1 MKIIYMRD
9 HALEAQM
16 DTLIYRELRDM
27 VPKFPGHRLP
37 RPGTLL
43 DELHGR
49 FLEVS
54 DSDYSI
60 RIYMNGLYLYREP
73 GKATVYSVHKCAKIA
88 FPSLEDGL
96 HVTDMRDFV
105 WFLPLKIAG
114 EFRVDHNS
122 DSREEHRNVFHFE
135 DEIPVRLMPCTPDFV
150 READPEEEADAEERA
165 YRKKCAK
172 MMSALT
178 ELTDRQKEILMLSRV
193 EKKKQKDIAA
203 ELGICKSTVSTTIH
217 RAERTLGTY
226 S

>member
-1 MKIIYMRD
+1 MEIIYAQNS
-9 HALEAQM
+9 ALEARM
-16 DTLIYRELRDM
+16 DTLTYRELRDM
-27 VPKFPGHRLP
+27 VPRFPGRRLP
-37 RPGTLL
+37 RPSILL
-43 DELHGR
+43 DEMRGR

-73 GKATVYSVHKCAKIA
+73 GNATVYSVHRCAKIA

-96 HVTDMRDFV
+96 HMTDMRDFV

-122 DSREEHRNVFHFE
+122 DSREEHRNAFHFE
-135 DEIPVRLMPCTPDFV
+135 AEIPVHLMPCTPDFV
-150 READPEEEADAEERA
+150 RETDPEAEAEADERA
-165 YRKKCAK
+165 YQKRCVK

-178 ELTDRQKEILMLSRV
+178 ELTERQREILMLHRVKKKRQKEIA
-193 EKKKQKDIAA
+193 E

-217 RAERTLGTY
+217 RAERTLDAF

>member
-1 MKIIYMRD
+1 MKIIYMQDR
-9 HALEAQM
+9 ALKARM
-16 DTLIYRELRDM
+16 DTLTYRELREL

-43 DELHGR
+43 DELRGR

-54 DSDYSI
+54 DSDFRL
-60 RIYMNGLYLYREP
+60 RIYTNGLYLYREP
-73 GKATVYSVHKCAKIA
+73 GKATVYSVHKCARIA
-88 FPSLEDGL
+88 FPSLEDGP

-122 DSREEHRNVFHFE
+122 DSREEHRNAFHFE
-135 DEIPVRLMPCTPDFV
+135 AEIPSRLMPCTPDFV
-150 READPEEEADAEERA
+150 RETDPEEESEAEERA
-165 YRKKCAK
+165 YREKCAV
-172 MMSALT
+172 MMSALGRLT
-178 ELTDRQKEILMLSRV
+178 ERQREILMLHRV
-193 EKKKQKDIAA
+193 KKKKQKDIAA

-217 RAERTLGTY
+217 RAEKTLGAF